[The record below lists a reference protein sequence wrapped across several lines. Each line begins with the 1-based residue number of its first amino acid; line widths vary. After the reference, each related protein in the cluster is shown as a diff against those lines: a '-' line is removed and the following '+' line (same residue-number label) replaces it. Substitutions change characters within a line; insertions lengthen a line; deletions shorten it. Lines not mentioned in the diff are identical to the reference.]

1 MSSITHD
8 ETDAPETH
16 DAPIGGIA
24 HGAGTS
30 GPAAS
35 DPATVGTRTGATD
48 DALVTGPLPVL
59 DLADGHLHVSLR
71 RDVTIV
77 EIDGGLDDALA
88 AELAP
93 LVATALQEAEA
104 VVLDLDQT
112 TLLDRTALEAVVAPL
127 VDSAHEIDRC
137 IVSGRLSG
145 RLVLERWDILDEF
158 VVFSSIP
165 DALQARAFVESG
177 YGTGWASSREIAAR
191 SGS

>member
-1 MSSITHD
+1 MSVTIDD

-16 DAPIGGIA
+16 DGSIGDRTAGSPID
-24 HGAGTS
+24 
-30 GPAAS
+30 AAR
-35 DPATVGTRTGATD
+35 VGTRSGATD
-48 DALVTGPLPVL
+48 DAAVTGPLPVL

-71 RDVTIV
+71 RDVTII
-77 EIDGGLDDALA
+77 EIDGGLDDALG

-93 LVATALQEAEA
+93 LVATALEDADA

-127 VDSAHEIDRC
+127 LAAAPAIDRC

-145 RLVLERWDILDEF
+145 RLVLERWEILDQF
-158 VVFSSIP
+158 VVFSSVP

-177 YGTGWASSREIAAR
+177 YGTGWASSRDIVER
-191 SGS
+191 SKA

>member
-1 MSSITHD
+1 MSLTIDD
-8 ETDAPETH
+8 ETDTAEARDVPVGGAPDDTASS
-16 DAPIGGIA
+16 DAA
-24 HGAGTS
+24 R
-30 GPAAS
+30 
-35 DPATVGTRTGATD
+35 VGTRTGATD
-48 DALVTGPLPVL
+48 DVAVTGPLPVL

-93 LVATALQEAEA
+93 LVATALQDAEA

-112 TLLDRTALEAVVAPL
+112 TLLDRTALEAVLAPIL
-127 VDSAHEIDRC
+127 DAADAIDRC

-145 RLVLERWDILDEF
+145 RLVLERWEILDEF
-158 VVFSSIP
+158 VVFSSIA

-191 SGS
+191 SDA